1 MSHSSYSHALE
12 DAHKAEMDLL
22 AARTVNEQKE
32 ISLRAAGDVLESSRK
47 HMNTTNEMLRKK
59 IEEVDRLRA
68 HKKVD
73 DKEHAIKSPIR
84 RVSLLLTI
92 TTHDDEER
100 KASQQNPRIWLTSVQ
115 QNKTPNR

>member
-1 MSHSSYSHALE
+1 
-12 DAHKAEMDLL
+12 MDLL

-32 ISLRAAGDVLESSRK
+32 TSLRAADDVLKASRK
-47 HMNTTNEMLRKK
+47 HMKTTTDMLRKK
-59 IEEVDRLRA
+59 VEEVDRLRA

-100 KASQQNPRIWLTSVQ
+100 KASQQNLRIWLTSVQ
-115 QNKTPNR
+115 QDKTPNR